1 MGACQ
6 FINRGRGT
14 SAKDAFNRLQY
25 VATSEYGHDSYNG
38 TISTVPGFNDITNE
52 YKSNNRGLS
61 EFIDYK
67 LDSAHK
73 YDCFCICVQPPV
85 ENKNK
90 TKTQVEHI
98 IEKGTKKWV
107 LKYCVYD
114 NWEANLI
121 GSFNTKGDA
130 VKKAREYT
138 EKTQKPT
145 HIAMEKKL
153 DKGTSTVAKITY
165 KKSSN
170 ERDGEYVFFGY
181 AAE

>member
-6 FINRGRGT
+6 FINRGRGK
-14 SAKDAFNRLQY
+14 SAKDAFNRLQD

-38 TISTVPGFNDITNE
+38 TISTVPGFSDVTNE
-52 YKSNNRGLS
+52 YKSNKRGLS

-67 LDSAHK
+67 LDNAHK

-98 IEKGTKKWV
+98 VEKGTKKWE
-107 LKYCVYD
+107 LKYVVQTYD
-114 NWEANLI
+114 GTLSSHA
-121 GSFNTKGDA
+121 TKGEA
-130 VKKAREYT
+130 VKAARIYT
-138 EKTQKPT
+138 EKYLSPT
-145 HIAMEKKL
+145 TVHMKKML
-153 DKGTSTVAKITY
+153 AKGKTEVAKITY
-165 KKSSN
+165 KKSTN